1 MRRREFITGVAGGA
15 ALSACT
21 QQDERG
27 AMIANSEERFSWKM
41 VTAWPPNFPGLGT
54 GANTLAGY
62 LAELSGGRLEV
73 EIYAA
78 GALVPALEIFDA
90 VSSGT
95 AELGH
100 GGAYYWRGK
109 AEASQF
115 FTTIPFGMNALE
127 TNAWLYYGGGME
139 LWEEVYRPFG
149 IRPFAVGGSGVQMG
163 GWLNRPIESIEDL
176 RGLRMRLPGIGGEV
190 LQRAGGIPVVI
201 AGSEIFTSLQTGV
214 IDATEWVGPYNDVAF
229 GLHQAARYYYYP
241 GWHEPGSV
249 IECTVNQEAYDS
261 LPPDL
266 QAVLRVACQAAN
278 LDMLSE
284 YTARNAAALEQIAA
298 DDSVELRRFP
308 DAVLA
313 RLKELTHEVMDDLA
327 ARDPLSAKI
336 WDSYRIFM
344 ERSRPWQQISEQAFL
359 ETTGL

>member
-1 MRRREFITGVAGGA
+1 
-15 ALSACT
+15 
-21 QQDERG
+21 
-27 AMIANSEERFSWKM
+27 
-41 VTAWPPNFPGLGT
+41 
-54 GANTLAGY
+54 
-62 LAELSGGRLEV
+62 
-73 EIYAA
+73 
-78 GALVPALEIFDA
+78 
-90 VSSGT
+90 
-95 AELGH
+95 
-100 GGAYYWRGK
+100 
-109 AEASQF
+109 
-115 FTTIPFGMNALE
+115 
-127 TNAWLYYGGGME
+127 
-139 LWEEVYRPFG
+139 
-149 IRPFAVGGSGVQMG
+149 
-163 GWLNRPIESIEDL
+163 
-176 RGLRMRLPGIGGEV
+176 
-190 LQRAGGIPVVI
+190 
-201 AGSEIFTSLQTGV
+201 
-214 IDATEWVGPYNDVAF
+214 
-229 GLHQAARYYYYP
+229 

-249 IECTVNQEAYDS
+249 MECTVNQEAYDS